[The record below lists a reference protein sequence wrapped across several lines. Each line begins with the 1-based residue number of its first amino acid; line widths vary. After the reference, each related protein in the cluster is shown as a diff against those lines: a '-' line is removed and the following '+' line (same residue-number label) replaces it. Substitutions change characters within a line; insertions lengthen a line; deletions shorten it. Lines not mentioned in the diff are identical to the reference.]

1 MAEGDTTP
9 RARGVDTGP
18 RRSAVDFIVDLVY
31 DPKAR
36 GIVLQMVL
44 VLVLVAL
51 GYEIVSN
58 AIANLRKQHIASGFG
73 FLDTTA
79 GFDISQTLI
88 EYTNTS
94 TYGRAFWV
102 GLVNTLLV
110 AGIGIVIATIIGFAV
125 GMARLSSNWL
135 IARLAGVYVEMVRNI
150 PPLLVL
156 FAIYFAVL
164 KTLPLPRDSLALPL
178 SSYLNVRGL
187 TVPKPIWQDGIGF
200 VVGAFVAGL
209 AAAIVVGL
217 WSSRRRIATGRT
229 FPSVWVGL
237 GLILVAPALAFLFAG
252 SPVTFNPPAV
262 GRFNVT
268 GGLTLLPELVALLV
282 GLSLYTAAFIAEIVR
297 AGIAGVPKGQKEAAA
312 ALGLSQGQMMKLV
325 VIPQALRIIIPPL
338 TNQYLNLTKNSSL
351 AVAIGYPDLVSVF
364 AGTVLNQTNQAI
376 EVIFITM
383 GVYLLISLV
392 TSLIMN
398 WFNARMALVER

>member
-1 MAEGDTTP
+1 MPGTKGAD
-9 RARGVDTGP
+9 ASS
-18 RRSAVDFIVDLVY
+18 RRSAVDLIY
-31 DPKAR
+31 DPQAR
-36 GIVLQMVL
+36 GILLQVLL
-44 VLVLVAL
+44 VVAL
-51 GYEIVSN
+51 AALAVEIVSN
-58 AIANLRKQHIASGFG
+58 AITNLQRQNIASGFD
-73 FLDTTA
+73 FLGRTA

-88 EYTNTS
+88 DYSNTS
-94 TYGRAFWV
+94 TYARAFWV
-102 GLVNTLLV
+102 GLTNTLMV
-110 AGIGIVIATIIGFAV
+110 AGIGIVVATVVGFIV
-125 GMARLSSNWL
+125 GVARLSSNWL
-135 IARLAGVYVEMVRNI
+135 IARLAGVYIEVVRNI

-164 KTLPLPRDSLALPL
+164 KTLPLPRDSIALPL

-187 TVPKPIWQDGIGF
+187 SVPMPLLQEGAGL

-209 AAAIVVGL
+209 AGAIVLGI
-217 WSSRRRIATGRT
+217 WASRRRVATGRT
-229 FPSVWVGL
+229 FPAMWAGL
-237 GLILVAPALAFLFAG
+237 GLIIGLPVLAFLGAG
-252 SPVTFNPPAV
+252 VPVTFDVPTV

-297 AGIAGVPKGQKEAAA
+297 AGIVGVPKGQKEAAA
-312 ALGLSQGQMMKLV
+312 ALGLSQGQAMRLV

-351 AVAIGYPDLVSVF
+351 AVAIGYPDLVHVF

-376 EVIFITM
+376 EVILITM

-392 TSLIMN
+392 TSVFMN

>member
-1 MAEGDTTP
+1 MDA
-9 RARGVDTGP
+9 GP
-18 RRSAVDFIVDLVY
+18 RRSPAGPIVDLVY

-36 GIVLQMVL
+36 GIALQVVL

-51 GYEIVSN
+51 GWEIVSN
-58 AIANLRKQHIASGFG
+58 AIANLQKQNIASGFG
-73 FLDTTA
+73 FLGTTA

-88 EYTNTS
+88 DYTNTS

-102 GLVNTLLV
+102 GLANTLLV
-110 AGIGIVIATIIGFAV
+110 AGIGIVVATIIGFIV

-135 IARLAGVYVEMVRNI
+135 IARLAGVYIEVVRNI

-164 KTLPLPRDSLALPL
+164 KTLPLPRDSIALPL

-187 TVPKPIWQDGIGF
+187 TVPKPVWQEGAGF
-200 VVGAFVAGL
+200 VVAAFVAGL
-209 AAAIVVGL
+209 AAAIVL
-217 WSSRRRIATGRT
+217 WLWAARRRIATGRT
-229 FPSVWVGL
+229 FPSAWAGL
-237 GLILVAPALAFLFAG
+237 ALIIGLPALAFLFAG
-252 SPVTFNPPAV
+252 SPVSFDLPSV

-312 ALGLSQGQMMKLV
+312 ALGFTQGQAMRLV

-351 AVAIGYPDLVSVF
+351 AVAIGYPDLVHVF

-383 GVYLLISLV
+383 GVYLIISLV

-398 WFNARMALVER
+398 WFNARMAVVER